1 MRILTLFF
9 FIFCISVNSENLE
22 QKNKLNSLFDQLQKV
37 NNSKTA
43 TLLER
48 QIWSIWHEHPDN
60 INLTEKL
67 ELGTKLMEYGDYDF
81 ALKVFNNILKT
92 DPNWSEAWNKRATVF
107 FLMNKYKRSLDDIEK
122 VLNIESRHFGALS
135 GQARIFIKLQEY
147 EKAIISIKKALKFY
161 PSFESGN
168 LIPVIEKLIKEE
180 SI

>member
-81 ALKVFNNILKT
+81 ALKVFNN
-92 DPNWSEAWNKRATVF
+92 
-107 FLMNKYKRSLDDIEK
+107 
-122 VLNIESRHFGALS
+122 VLNAVCLTTPS
-135 GQARIFIKLQEY
+135 KT
-147 EKAIISIKKALKFY
+147 SIKAK
-161 PSFESGN
+161 
-168 LIPVIEKLIKEE
+168 
-180 SI
+180 SII